1 MPVQFRP
8 LQGSFG
14 AEVIGVAPNLELD
27 EPTFR
32 QVEAAWYKFSI
43 LLFRGLTMTPEQQIA
58 FTRRLGPLHYMLPPN
73 ITLPEH
79 PEVFVVSNATKDG
92 KPLGLKRAGEGF
104 HSDGEDKQI
113 PNAGS
118 FLYAITVPPERGD
131 TLFVDMYGAYDALP
145 DNIKRKLEG
154 RRARFSRI
162 DMHHIHYP
170 LLPALTD
177 RAETQSAG
185 CPPSD
190 FPQAPEE
197 RPHGALS
204 RTLGLRHRG
213 HGAGD
218 EGRAL
223 IKWLQEFA
231 QQPRFIFAQ
240 RWKVG
245 DAVLWDN
252 RCTQHCA
259 TGFDDEKY
267 IRTMYRTTLEGEAP
281 IMAGPAAR
289 RRLIATKL
297 SVHRACKP
305 IILHPHAI
313 LPVPPEAPLTCLC

>member
-170 LLPALTD
+170 LLPALTEQQKLD
-177 RAETQSAG
+177 RPDVHHPIFRSHPRTGRTALYAG
-185 CPPSD
+185 RWACD
-190 FPQAPEE
+190 IE
-197 RPHGALS
+197 
-204 RTLGLRHRG
+204 GLPF
-213 HGAGD
+213 D

-231 QQPRFIFAQ
+231 QQPRFIYTQ

-245 DAVLWDN
+245 DALLWDN
-252 RCTQHCA
+252 RCTQHRA

-267 IRTMYRTTLEGEAP
+267 TRTMYRTTLEGEAP
-281 IMAGPAAR
+281 ILAR
-289 RRLIATKL
+289 ASDKR
-297 SVHRACKP
+297 SVA
-305 IILHPHAI
+305 
-313 LPVPPEAPLTCLC
+313 